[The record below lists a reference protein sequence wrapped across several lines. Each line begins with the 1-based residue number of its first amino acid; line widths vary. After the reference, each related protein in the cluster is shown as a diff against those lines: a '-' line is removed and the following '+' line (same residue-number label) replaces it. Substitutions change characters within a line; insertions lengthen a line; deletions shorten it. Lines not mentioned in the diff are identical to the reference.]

1 MEKQIKVL
9 LVDNSEHFGAPCA
22 QTMQDCG
29 LCVETIEK
37 DGKKAV
43 DAICT
48 LHPDVVLMDFFL
60 PRLDAIGVI
69 KSIYTRSLTRIPQF
83 MVMSGFD
90 NPNMER
96 CGHSAAALPFF
107 AQIIWFRTLRT
118 SASAPA
124 HALPAAPDGFPP
136 AAAPECPRSFSA
148 APR

>member
-22 QTMQDCG
+22 RTMQDCG

-96 CGHSAAALPFF
+96 EAILGGADYFVLRPFDAAHMANRIFALCGKQQRPTVPEVRYTRWRTTAA
-107 AQIIWFRTLRT
+107 WKC
-118 SASAPA
+118 
-124 HALPAAPDGFPP
+124 G
-136 AAAPECPRSFSA
+136 
-148 APR
+148 